1 MIIKDIGLKEAEN
14 IRKVLNFSNFRL
26 ISCTIILTYIK
37 NVKSYTWGNCYR
49 YFNIYFPL
57 IIINCFK
64 SNYPGLFKLKFP

>member
-37 NVKSYTWGNCYR
+37 NVKSYTWG
-49 YFNIYFPL
+49 IVTDIL
-57 IIINCFK
+57 IFIFL
-64 SNYPGLFKLKFP
+64 SS